1 VLPLP
6 KESPRELL
14 IQARALI
21 DASKSSQRVKVFVNG
36 RPIQTLSLSKEQGN
50 QIYIPLSKEDLKA
63 DRLELVFEFLDARS
77 PKSAGLGD
85 DERLLAIGIE
95 SAKFQ

>member
-1 VLPLP
+1 
-6 KESPRELL
+6 
-14 IQARALI
+14 
-21 DASKSSQRVKVFVNG
+21 VFVNG
-36 RPIQTLSLSKEQGN
+36 RPVETLSLSKKQGN
-50 QIYIPLSKEDLKA
+50 QIHISLSKADLKA
-63 DRLELVFEFLDARS
+63 DRLELVFEFLDAHS